1 MEEKFELVKAEK
13 SVRPSKSHGGGGGGG
28 GGGGEV
34 FLKSRE
40 ALSN

>member
-1 MEEKFELVKAEK
+1 MVKAEK
-13 SVRPSKSHGGGGGGG
+13 SVRPSKSHGVGAGGGGA
-28 GGGGEV
+28 GGGEV